1 MLHIKVLGPGCYNC
15 QRVEQTAKAVVQE
28 LGLEATFQKV
38 TRWDEIM
45 QDNILATPGLVVNG
59 KAVCSGRVPTKA
71 EITTWLTTAEM
82 ESPPSEGR

>member
-15 QRVEQTAKAVVQE
+15 HRVEQVAKAVIQE

-45 QDNILATPGLVVNG
+45 KYNILATPGLVVNG
-59 KAVCSGRVPTKA
+59 KVVCSGRVPTKA
-71 EITTWLTTAEM
+71 EVTTWLTTAEM
-82 ESPPSEGR
+82 ESA